1 MIENLLRYEPDAGKL
16 IWLVDRP
23 NGVKAGQE
31 AGSVRKD
38 GYRYVRVEDQRYFA
52 QVICWHLNKG
62 EKGRDL
68 AFEYGVGESAISA
81 IKRGHN
87 HAEVQP

>member
-1 MIENLLRYEPDAGKL
+1 MIENLLRYEPATGKL

-38 GYRYVRVEDQRYFA
+38 GYRYVCVEDQRYF
-52 QVICWHLNKG
+52 L
-62 EKGRDL
+62 
-68 AFEYGVGESAISA
+68 GVSQAVVSA
-81 IKRGHN
+81 IKHERIHKDLI
-87 HAEVQP
+87 